1 MEKDQKEIIS
11 NKTKLIEEIKRLDKT
26 EMFKVPV
33 KEKIGFFKKILIIL
47 GNGKKR

>member
-1 MEKDQKEIIS
+1 MEKDQKEIIT
-11 NKTKLIEEIKRLDKT
+11 NKTKLIEEIKSLDKN

-33 KEKIGFFKKILIIL
+33 KEKIGFFKKLAIIF